1 VVTSALEQFRIAD
14 FIEWSEK
21 KQLILNPDFQ
31 RQSVWPPAAK
41 SYLIDTILRKLPI
54 PKIYMRTKV
63 DVDTRRSVREVVD
76 GQQRLRTII
85 DFGSD
90 RLVLGPRAREY
101 AGSRYS
107 SLTADLREA
116 FLTYP
121 IAVDQLI
128 NASDADVLEV
138 FARLNSYTVPVNA
151 PELRH
156 AKYQGDFKWAVH
168 DAAQRWTVLW
178 DDLKVLSKRE
188 RVRLLSDSL
197 MAEMFGILVA
207 GVEDGGQKR
216 INLLYDRLET
226 GFNREEVESRLDVV
240 LSVIVEKLGPF
251 LRDTSLVGAPH
262 FLMLFAAAAHAT
274 GGIPRGEL
282 IDPPPPVLGLASEET
297 IFYNLA
303 RVSEIIRLDEPP
315 KNGVTLKFW
324 QASKSSTQRIG
335 SRRVR
340 FPVYVSALQ
349 ESEFRL

>member
-1 VVTSALEQFRIAD
+1 LVTSALEQFRIAD
-14 FIEWSEK
+14 FLEWSEK
-21 KQLILNPDFQ
+21 KQLIINPDFQ

-41 SYLIDTILRKLPI
+41 TYLIDTILRRLPI
-54 PKIYMRTKV
+54 PKIFMRTKV
-63 DVDTRRSVREVVD
+63 DIDARRSVREVVD

-90 RLVLGPRAREY
+90 RLILGPRAKEY
-101 AGSRYS
+101 AGLRYS
-107 SLTADLREA
+107 TLGPDLQEA

-128 NASDADVLEV
+128 NASDVDVLEI

-156 AKYQGDFKWAVH
+156 AKYQSDFKWAVH
-168 DAAQRWTVLW
+168 EAAQRWSVLW
-178 DDLKVLSKRE
+178 DDLKILSKRE
-188 RVRLLSDSL
+188 RVRLLNDSL
-197 MAEMFGILVA
+197 MAEMFGIIVA

-216 INLLYDRLET
+216 INLLYERLET
-226 GFNREEVESRLDVV
+226 GFNREEVESRVDSV

-251 LRDTSLVGAPH
+251 LRDTPLVGAPH

-274 GGIPRGEL
+274 GGIPNGEL
-282 IDPPPPVLGLASEET
+282 TEPLPPVLGLASEEA
-297 IFYNLA
+297 IFYNLS
-303 RVSEIIRLDEPP
+303 RVAEVIRLDEPP
-315 KNGVTLKFW
+315 KNGLTLRFW

-349 ESEFRL
+349 DAEFRL